1 MKINLNK
8 KNLNIISFLI
18 SLIIFS
24 IILANIYIISNQKI
38 NKNYSYEL
46 PKKEKTESI
55 SSNNF
60 ENNSNVNELV
70 KNNEKNISVNEI
82 KNWQIEIEKL
92 NLKTNIAEGINDEVL
107 QNSVGHYVSSN
118 ILNGIIALKAYNTGE
133 KNNYFANLKEL
144 QIGDEIKYIVN
155 NNQKIYKVVSNKII
169 DCDEGSDEKNEFKQI
184 FEALNTLNSNENRKE
199 EQDSVQNDKLNKND
213 ILILITYVK
222 DLPNNLRCVIAEKN

>member
-24 IILANIYIISNQKI
+24 IILAIIYIISNQKI
-38 NKNYSYEL
+38 NKNYSYKL
-46 PKKEKTESI
+46 PKEEKTESI

-82 KNWQIEIEKL
+82 TNWQIEIEKL
-92 NLKTNIAEGINDEVL
+92 NLKTNIAEGISDEVL

-184 FEALNTLNSNENRKE
+184 FKALNTLNSNENRKE

>member
-24 IILANIYIISNQKI
+24 IILAIIYIISNQKI

-82 KNWQIEIEKL
+82 TNWQIEIEKL
-92 NLKTNIAEGINDEVL
+92 NLKTNITEGISDEVL

-169 DCDEGSDEKNEFKQI
+169 DCDEGSDEENEFKQI
-184 FEALNTLNSNENRKE
+184 FKALNTLNSSENKKE
-199 EQDSVQNDKLNKND
+199 EQDSVQNNNLNKND

>member
-1 MKINLNK
+1 M
-8 KNLNIISFLI
+8 I

-24 IILANIYIISNQKI
+24 IILAIIYIISNQKI
-38 NKNYSYEL
+38 NKNYSYKL

-82 KNWQIEIEKL
+82 TNWQIEIEKL
-92 NLKTNIAEGINDEVL
+92 NLKTNITEGINDEVL

-184 FEALNTLNSNENRKE
+184 FKALNTLNSSENKKV

>member
-24 IILANIYIISNQKI
+24 IILAIIYIISNQKI

-82 KNWQIEIEKL
+82 TNWQIEIEKL
-92 NLKTNIAEGINDEVL
+92 NLKTNITEGISDEVL

-155 NNQKIYKVVSNKII
+155 NNQNIYKVVSNKII
-169 DCDEGSDEKNEFKQI
+169 DCDEGSDEENEFKQI
-184 FEALNTLNSNENRKE
+184 FKALNTLNSNENRKE

>member
-199 EQDSVQNDKLNKND
+199 EQDSVQNNKLNKND